1 MDEVI
6 QAMRQTAKDMSVH
19 YKETSRAC
27 VDLVRDRTDDRS
39 GLATSVGA
47 RASVAVPDC

>member
-6 QAMRQTAKDMSVH
+6 QAMRQTAKDMSSH
-19 YKETSRAC
+19 YKETSRAY
-27 VDLVRDRTDDRS
+27 VPHRVKSDAGR
-39 GLATSVGA
+39 GLATNVGA